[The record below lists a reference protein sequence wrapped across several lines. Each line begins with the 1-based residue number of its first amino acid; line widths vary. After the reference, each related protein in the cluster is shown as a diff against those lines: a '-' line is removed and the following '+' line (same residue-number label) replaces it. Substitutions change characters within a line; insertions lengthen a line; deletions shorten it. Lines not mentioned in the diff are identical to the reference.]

1 MKYILNIMLYNNFK
15 NISLLLCFFCFSC
28 VSLKN
33 ERVKL
38 ECSDFEIK
46 FTNNNFGDILFFD
59 NLKKSLLSKLK
70 LIAKKNKKNLN
81 NFGTCVMK
89 IDVSKSNF
97 LSIINNEGDAGREN
111 KKVSITYELSSSE
124 LTVSGYVDIFYGDN
138 ISGYPYSNYIK
149 EKKNKQNELEILSEE
164 VLIDIIKQLK

>member
-1 MKYILNIMLYNNFK
+1 
-15 NISLLLCFFCFSC
+15 
-28 VSLKN
+28 
-33 ERVKL
+33 
-38 ECSDFEIK
+38 
-46 FTNNNFGDILFFD
+46 
-59 NLKKSLLSKLK
+59 
-70 LIAKKNKKNLN
+70 
-81 NFGTCVMK
+81 MK

-97 LSIINNEGDAGREN
+97 LSIINNEGDARREN